1 MGRLIEGFWDC
12 NSCGKT
18 GIGGSIQVCPGC
30 GKPRDKETKFYLD
43 PTKSRYVPKNKS
55 AQINRNP
62 DWVCEYC
69 NGLNS
74 DNDTYC
80 SSCGSPRTSENLNYF
95 ENHEKRKTSAESSQK
110 KANRVSSIVE
120 SDTQTVTNTQ
130 AYTSNSN
137 YEEYNSVPNHTSN
150 RFSNTT
156 RIVLMVLIPI
166 LLIAGLIYLFI
177 PKEQELTVQSFSWK
191 RSIEIERFQTVNEN
205 GWSVPSGGRVLY
217 TNWEFYTYRDV
228 LDHYETRTRE
238 VAKERIVGYEEYVT
252 GYRDLGN
259 GYFEEITSEKPIYET
274 YYETEYYEEPVY
286 RSEPVYQTKYYYEI
300 DKWLYERTITTSGN
314 DKNPYWG
321 ETNLHSDERISNK
334 SEQYVANCVDKKDK
348 THIINLSY
356 DDWGS
361 LDIGETANFK
371 VSFGNATIIN

>member
-18 GIGGSIQVCPGC
+18 GIRGSIKACPDC
-30 GKPRDKETKFYLD
+30 GKPRDKDTKFYLD

-95 ENHEKRKTSAESSQK
+95 EHHAKQESNTRTYQQE
-110 KANRVSSIVE
+110 ANRVSSGVKAENE
-120 SDTQTVTNTQ
+120 SVSQ
-130 AYTSNSN
+130 AQSYTSNDT
-137 YEEYNSVPNHTSN
+137 YEEYHSTLNHTSN
-150 RFSNTT
+150 VFSNIT
-156 RIVLMVLIPI
+156 RIALITLIPI

-177 PKEQELTVQSFSWK
+177 PKEQELTIQSFSWK
-191 RSIEIERFQTVNEN
+191 RNIEIERFQTVNES

-217 TNWEFYTYRDV
+217 SNWEFYAYQDV

-238 VAKERIVGYEEYVT
+238 VAKERLVGYEEYVT

-259 GYFEEITSEKPIYET
+259 GYFEEITSEIPVYET

-286 RSEPVYQTKYYYEI
+286 RSEPIYQIKYYYEI
-300 DKWLYERTITTSGN
+300 DKWLYERSVNTYGN

-321 ETNLHSDERISNK
+321 EANLYSNERISNK
-334 SEQYVANCVDKKDK
+334 LERYTVLGVDKKEK
-348 THIINLSY
+348 THEFDLSY
-356 DDWGS
+356 DDWNS
-361 LDIGETANFK
+361 LNIGQTAKFE
-371 VSFGNATIIN
+371 VSFGKGKIVQ